1 MWCSSSSSLGSGN
14 IFFKCSFFFL
24 QWRRGLN
31 IFVMVNYYYLFFKC
45 SVWQGLNSFNQENSL
60 SVHCIKW
67 THALLSKNCIFSF
80 LICSFKISDLKN
92 SFIRI
97 TWESKYKKTHI
108 CFTKIANL
116 QLFEKTTTQKTCQL
130 NNLRTIH

>member
-1 MWCSSSSSLGSGN
+1 MPASSSSIYVVFNFFFFGQWQFIFQMFIFLFAVEEGFEYFCNGKSLLS
-14 IFFKCSFFFL
+14 FFKCF
-24 QWRRGLN
+24 
-31 IFVMVNYYYLFFKC
+31 
-45 SVWQGLNSFNQENSL
+45 VWQGLNSFNQENSL

-67 THALLSKNCIFSF
+67 MHALLSKNCIFSF
-80 LICSFKISDLKN
+80 LICSFKKSDLKN

-116 QLFEKTTTQKTCQL
+116 QLFEKTTTQ
-130 NNLRTIH
+130 NF